1 MLLSNIRNWRQQH
14 EDDCLVAS
22 CKTVLDYLG
31 IERDEEW
38 LWHRLLAGEV
48 TPFPHIKTL
57 AATLGVVVE
66 VQTDGT
72 LEIFESLIE
81 SGLPVIVAVDADNP
95 RYWPYVRH
103 HAVVVIGFD
112 AQRVVVNDP
121 AQPEEPLEVD
131 VDTFLLAWSRR
142 NYQYAVLRLQEAP

>member
-1 MLLSNIRNWRQQH
+1 VLLSNIRNWRQQH

-31 IERDEEW
+31 IEKDKEW

-48 TPFPHIKTL
+48 TPFPNIKNL

-72 LEIFESLIE
+72 LEMFESLIE
-81 SGLPVIVAVDADNP
+81 SGLPVIVAVDADSP

-112 AQRVVVNDP
+112 EQRVFVNDP

-131 VDTFLLAWSRR
+131 VDTFLLAWLRR
-142 NYQYAVLRLQEAP
+142 NYQYAVLRLQQAP